1 MENDML
7 FAVITQI
14 IAIFLGIMLLC
25 WLAVRFKLLKWDFKK
40 ALPEIIVFSLLITGI
55 FGSRLVTS
63 TYFKTS
69 NVTEAISAYAS
80 YAKNGGFHYV
90 ESSLMTNVIAP
101 KTDDIE
107 KGMTDAFADKFG
119 ADITLTPAETN
130 AAYTYESADGEYKG
144 YAYYHEYNSYNIYI
158 FSAVIE

>member
-1 MENDML
+1 
-7 FAVITQI
+7 
-14 IAIFLGIMLLC
+14 
-25 WLAVRFKLLKWDFKK
+25 
-40 ALPEIIVFSLLITGI
+40 
-55 FGSRLVTS
+55 
-63 TYFKTS
+63 
-69 NVTEAISAYAS
+69 
-80 YAKNGGFHYV
+80 
-90 ESSLMTNVIAP
+90 MTNVIAP